1 MLDRIV
7 SVASMDNHESIM
19 GLGVAGSV
27 HSVLVQ
33 CSPKLFEVCVCV
45 CGWVGG
51 GGVAFCCVFR
61 SHSVFEAVMHYLL
74 GMKLVRDVSVITY
87 LSSARAPP
95 PY

>member
-1 MLDRIV
+1 MCIPPPRCFALVENTGLEQATALDRIV

-45 CGWVGG
+45 CVCVLVGG
-51 GGVAFCCVFR
+51 GGGGGGCI
-61 SHSVFEAVMHYLL
+61 LL
-74 GMKLVRDVSVITY
+74 RI
-87 LSSARAPP
+87 
-95 PY
+95 